1 MHVISDVNYTY
12 ITQEPCAFSGSYV
25 LIFMLCKRLD
35 RQLTAVLQF
44 IPRSNRALLL
54 DHFFAVLPSPGGN
67 GKGDGLAK
75 GAHAEK

>member
-1 MHVISDVNYTY
+1 MHVISNVKYTY
-12 ITQEPCAFSGSYV
+12 ITQEPCAFSVSYV
-25 LIFMLCKRLD
+25 SIFMLSKRL
-35 RQLTAVLQF
+35 AVLQF

>member
-1 MHVISDVNYTY
+1 MHVISYVKYTY
-12 ITQEPCAFSGSYV
+12 ITQEPCAFSVSYV
-25 LIFMLCKRLD
+25 SIFMLSKRL
-35 RQLTAVLQF
+35 AVLQF